1 MDEDRARA
9 KTDPY
14 LLFLDESSDD
24 EHGTHGDVST
34 RALPR
39 VRRCALDTA
48 RVSDATSWISEFQT
62 GRRRVCET
70 CEKICDFPT
79 SLEPHQFA
87 GAMVASFDCRSPYD
101 PAAYAAAALEERLG
115 ETRTVYANV
124 FFGVGVGTAANGY
137 LACGT
142 STGTLSV
149 FNVDRLLA
157 SGPENDVAPA
167 LVLPAHEG
175 AVYSLVVHAD
185 EGILCSGG
193 DDGRTVVW
201 RVDALVAAA
210 DGDDKQ
216 NEVRPAAAFVNPQ
229 RVLPRGALG
238 AVPETNALAY
248 DGSRSVLFSAAGD
261 GVCYGWDVREG
272 RSSPA
277 VRLRGHAAGA
287 PLHCAAARSGGGAG
301 GTVVTGSEDGTA
313 RIWDV
318 RREAA
323 SHVVNPY
330 AATSVSSVEETV
342 DVLPREK
349 RGVERRWVGC
359 VALDGAENW
368 CAMGSGG
375 GTVTMWSFAAGACA
389 SRVTAGRGTAMQ
401 AVKLT
406 GEHVVAAGSEPHVF
420 RWNLA
425 GKLISRQPCGP
436 ASVFALD
443 AARAMTAVGGAG
455 ATVEIFSALGT
466 KVATAKCA

>member
-1 MDEDRARA
+1 
-9 KTDPY
+9 
-14 LLFLDESSDD
+14 
-24 EHGTHGDVST
+24 
-34 RALPR
+34 
-39 VRRCALDTA
+39 
-48 RVSDATSWISEFQT
+48 
-62 GRRRVCET
+62 
-70 CEKICDFPT
+70 
-79 SLEPHQFA
+79 
-87 GAMVASFDCRSPYD
+87 MVASFDCRSPYD
-101 PAAYAAAALEERLG
+101 PAAYAAAALEERLE
-115 ETRTVYANV
+115 ETRTVYATV
-124 FFGVGVGTAANGY
+124 FFGDRY
-137 LACGT
+137 LACGS

-157 SGPENDVAPA
+157 GGPENDVAPA

-210 DGDDKQ
+210 DGDDEK
-216 NEVRPAAAFVNPQ
+216 NDARPVAAFVNPQ
-229 RVLPRGALG
+229 RGLPRGALG
-238 AVPETNALAY
+238 AIPETNALAY
-248 DGSRSVLFSAAGD
+248 DGSRGVLFAAAGD
-261 GVCYGWDVREG
+261 GVCYGWDVREA

-287 PLHCAAARSGGGAG
+287 PLHCAATRPGGGAG

-330 AATSVSSVEETV
+330 AATSVEMRVEETTDGNV
-342 DVLPREK
+342 SRPAVAR
-349 RGVERRWVGC
+349 RGDERRWVGC

-375 GTVTMWSFAAGACA
+375 GVVTMWSFAAGACA

-443 AARAMTAVGGAG
+443 HARAMTAVGGAG

>member
-1 MDEDRARA
+1 
-9 KTDPY
+9 
-14 LLFLDESSDD
+14 
-24 EHGTHGDVST
+24 
-34 RALPR
+34 
-39 VRRCALDTA
+39 
-48 RVSDATSWISEFQT
+48 
-62 GRRRVCET
+62 
-70 CEKICDFPT
+70 
-79 SLEPHQFA
+79 
-87 GAMVASFDCRSPYD
+87 MVASFDCRSPYD
-101 PAAYAAAALEERLG
+101 PAAYAAAALEERLE
-115 ETRTVYANV
+115 ETRVVYANV
-124 FFGVGVGTAANGY
+124 FFGVGVGAAANGY

-149 FNVDRLLA
+149 FNVDHLLA
-157 SGPENDVAPA
+157 GGPENDVAPA
-167 LVLPAHEG
+167 LVLPAHKG
-175 AVYSLVVHAD
+175 AVYSLVVHAE

-193 DDGRTVVW
+193 DDGRTAVW

-210 DGDDKQ
+210 DGDDEKKDA
-216 NEVRPAAAFVNPQ
+216 RPAAAFVNPQ
-229 RVLPRGALG
+229 RGLPRGALG
-238 AVPETNALAY
+238 AIPETNALAY
-248 DGSRSVLFSAAGD
+248 DGVRGVLFAAAGD
-261 GVCYGWDVREG
+261 GVCYGWDVREARG
-272 RSSPA
+272 APA
-277 VRLRGHAAGA
+277 VCLRGHAAGA
-287 PLHCAAARSGGGAG
+287 PLHCAAARAGGGAS

-318 RREAA
+318 RQEVA

-330 AATSVSSVEETV
+330 AATSVSLGASLGVSRSPETEESASPTETRASRS
-342 DVLPREK
+342 PR
-349 RGVERRWVGC
+349 RGTDERRSRRWVGC

-375 GTVTMWSFAAGACA
+375 GVVTMWSFAAGACA

-443 AARAMTAVGGAG
+443 HARAMTAVGGAG

>member
-1 MDEDRARA
+1 
-9 KTDPY
+9 
-14 LLFLDESSDD
+14 
-24 EHGTHGDVST
+24 
-34 RALPR
+34 
-39 VRRCALDTA
+39 
-48 RVSDATSWISEFQT
+48 
-62 GRRRVCET
+62 
-70 CEKICDFPT
+70 
-79 SLEPHQFA
+79 
-87 GAMVASFDCRSPYD
+87 MVASFDCRSPYD
-101 PAAYAAAALEERLG
+101 PAAYAAAALEERLE
-115 ETRTVYANV
+115 ETRVVYANV
-124 FFGVGVGTAANGY
+124 FFGVGVGAAANGY

-149 FNVDRLLA
+149 FNVDHLLA
-157 SGPENDVAPA
+157 GGPESDVAPA

-193 DDGRTVVW
+193 DDGRTAVW

-210 DGDDKQ
+210 DGDDEKKKKDA
-216 NEVRPAAAFVNPQ
+216 RPAAAFVNPQ
-229 RVLPRGALG
+229 RGLPRGALG
-238 AVPETNALAY
+238 AIPETNALAY
-248 DGSRSVLFSAAGD
+248 DGVRGVLFAAAGD
-261 GVCYGWDVREG
+261 GVCYGWDVREA
-272 RSSPA
+272 R
-277 VRLRGHAAGA
+277 A
-287 PLHCAAARSGGGAG
+287 PLCSRARAGVAAARAGGGAS

-318 RREAA
+318 RREVA

-330 AATSVSSVEETV
+330 AATSVSLGAGDRETEASASRS
-342 DVLPREK
+342 PTETRASRER
-349 RGVERRWVGC
+349 RGTDERRSRRWVGC

-375 GTVTMWSFAAGACA
+375 GVVTMWSFAAGACA

-443 AARAMTAVGGAG
+443 HARAMTAVGGAG

>member
-1 MDEDRARA
+1 
-9 KTDPY
+9 
-14 LLFLDESSDD
+14 
-24 EHGTHGDVST
+24 
-34 RALPR
+34 
-39 VRRCALDTA
+39 
-48 RVSDATSWISEFQT
+48 
-62 GRRRVCET
+62 
-70 CEKICDFPT
+70 
-79 SLEPHQFA
+79 
-87 GAMVASFDCRSPYD
+87 MVASFDCRSPYD
-101 PAAYAAAALEERLG
+101 PAAYAAAALEERLE

-124 FFGVGVGTAANGY
+124 FFGVGVGAAANGY
-137 LACGT
+137 LACGS
-142 STGTLSV
+142 STGAISV
-149 FNVDRLLA
+149 FNVDHLLA
-157 SGPENDVAPA
+157 GGPENDVAPA

-175 AVYSLVVHAD
+175 AVYSLVVHAE

-193 DDGRTVVW
+193 DDGRTAVW

-210 DGDDKQ
+210 DDDDETKKK
-216 NEVRPAAAFVNPQ
+216 NVRPAAAFVNPQ
-229 RVLPRGALG
+229 RGLPRGAQS
-238 AVPETNALAY
+238 AIPETNAVAY
-248 DGSRSVLFSAAGD
+248 DGSRGVLFAAAGD
-261 GVCYGWDVREG
+261 GVCYGWDVREA

-277 VRLRGHAAGA
+277 ASLRGHATGK
-287 PLHCAAARSGGGAG
+287 PLHCAVASSGGGAS

-318 RREAA
+318 RRETAT
-323 SHVVNPY
+323 HVVNPY
-330 AATSVSSVEETV
+330 AATSVSRHSEEASDVEAS
-342 DVLPREK
+342 DGKKPPAN
-349 RGVERRWVGC
+349 ERRWVGC

-443 AARAMTAVGGAG
+443 AARAMTAVGGVG

>member
-1 MDEDRARA
+1 
-9 KTDPY
+9 
-14 LLFLDESSDD
+14 
-24 EHGTHGDVST
+24 
-34 RALPR
+34 
-39 VRRCALDTA
+39 
-48 RVSDATSWISEFQT
+48 
-62 GRRRVCET
+62 
-70 CEKICDFPT
+70 
-79 SLEPHQFA
+79 
-87 GAMVASFDCRSPYD
+87 MVASFDCRSPYD
-101 PAAYAAAALEERLG
+101 PAAYAAAALEERLE
-115 ETRTVYANV
+115 ETRVVYANV
-124 FFGVGVGTAANGY
+124 FFGVGVGAAANGY

-149 FNVDRLLA
+149 FNVDHLLA
-157 SGPENDVAPA
+157 GGSENDVAPA
-167 LVLPAHEG
+167 LVLPAHKG

-193 DDGRTVVW
+193 DDGRTAVW

-210 DGDDKQ
+210 DGDDEKKDA
-216 NEVRPAAAFVNPQ
+216 RPAAAFVNPQ
-229 RVLPRGALG
+229 RGLPRGALG
-238 AVPETNALAY
+238 AIPETNALAY
-248 DGSRSVLFSAAGD
+248 DGVRGVLFAAAGD
-261 GVCYGWDVREG
+261 GVCYGWDVREA

-287 PLHCAAARSGGGAG
+287 PLHCAATRPGGGAG

-330 AATSVSSVEETV
+330 AATSVEMRVEETTDGNV
-342 DVLPREK
+342 SRPAVAR
-349 RGVERRWVGC
+349 RGDERRWVGC

-375 GTVTMWSFAAGACA
+375 GVVTMWSFAAGACA
-389 SRVTAGRGTAMQ
+389 SRVAAGRGTAMQ

-406 GEHVVAAGSEPHVF
+406 GDRVVAAGSEPRVF

>member
-1 MDEDRARA
+1 
-9 KTDPY
+9 
-14 LLFLDESSDD
+14 
-24 EHGTHGDVST
+24 
-34 RALPR
+34 
-39 VRRCALDTA
+39 
-48 RVSDATSWISEFQT
+48 
-62 GRRRVCET
+62 
-70 CEKICDFPT
+70 
-79 SLEPHQFA
+79 
-87 GAMVASFDCRSPYD
+87 MVASFDCRSPYD
-101 PAAYAAAALEERLG
+101 PAAYAAAALEERLE
-115 ETRTVYANV
+115 ETRVVYANV
-124 FFGVGVGTAANGY
+124 FFGVGVGAAANGY

-149 FNVDRLLA
+149 FNVDHLLA
-157 SGPENDVAPA
+157 GGSENDVAPA
-167 LVLPAHEG
+167 LVLPAHKG

-193 DDGRTVVW
+193 DDGRTAVW

-210 DGDDKQ
+210 DDDDETKKK
-216 NEVRPAAAFVNPQ
+216 NVRPAAAFVNPQ
-229 RVLPRGALG
+229 RGLPRGALG
-238 AVPETNALAY
+238 AIPETNALAY
-248 DGSRSVLFSAAGD
+248 DGSRGVLFAAAGD
-261 GVCYGWDVREG
+261 GVCYGWDVREA

-277 VRLRGHAAGA
+277 ARLRGHATGK
-287 PLHCAAARSGGGAG
+287 PLHCAAASSGGGAS

-318 RREAA
+318 RQEVA

-330 AATSVSSVEETV
+330 AATSVEMRVEETTDGNV
-342 DVLPREK
+342 SRPAVAR
-349 RGVERRWVGC
+349 RGDERRWVGC

-375 GTVTMWSFAAGACA
+375 GVVTMWSFAAGACA

-406 GEHVVAAGSEPHVF
+406 GDRVVAAGSEPRVF

>member
-1 MDEDRARA
+1 
-9 KTDPY
+9 
-14 LLFLDESSDD
+14 
-24 EHGTHGDVST
+24 
-34 RALPR
+34 
-39 VRRCALDTA
+39 
-48 RVSDATSWISEFQT
+48 
-62 GRRRVCET
+62 
-70 CEKICDFPT
+70 
-79 SLEPHQFA
+79 
-87 GAMVASFDCRSPYD
+87 MVASFDCRSPYD
-101 PAAYAAAALEERLG
+101 PAAYAAAALEERLE
-115 ETRTVYANV
+115 ETRVVYANV
-124 FFGVGVGTAANGY
+124 FFGVGVGAAANGY

-149 FNVDRLLA
+149 FNVDHLLA
-157 SGPENDVAPA
+157 GGSENDVAPA
-167 LVLPAHEG
+167 LVLPAHKG

-193 DDGRTVVW
+193 DDGRTAVW

-210 DGDDKQ
+210 DGDDEKKDA
-216 NEVRPAAAFVNPQ
+216 RPAAAFVNPQ
-229 RVLPRGALG
+229 RGLPRGALG
-238 AVPETNALAY
+238 AIPETNALAY
-248 DGSRSVLFSAAGD
+248 DGSRGVLFAAAGD
-261 GVCYGWDVREG
+261 GVCYGWDVREA

-287 PLHCAAARSGGGAG
+287 PLHCAATRPGGGAG

-330 AATSVSSVEETV
+330 AATSVEMRVEETTDGNV
-342 DVLPREK
+342 SRPAVAR
-349 RGVERRWVGC
+349 RGDERRWVGC

-375 GTVTMWSFAAGACA
+375 GVVTMWSFAAGACA

-443 AARAMTAVGGAG
+443 HARAMTAVGGAG

>member
-1 MDEDRARA
+1 
-9 KTDPY
+9 
-14 LLFLDESSDD
+14 
-24 EHGTHGDVST
+24 
-34 RALPR
+34 
-39 VRRCALDTA
+39 
-48 RVSDATSWISEFQT
+48 
-62 GRRRVCET
+62 
-70 CEKICDFPT
+70 
-79 SLEPHQFA
+79 
-87 GAMVASFDCRSPYD
+87 MVASFDCRSPYD
-101 PAAYAAAALEERLG
+101 PAAYAAAALEERLE
-115 ETRTVYANV
+115 ETRTVYATV
-124 FFGVGVGTAANGY
+124 FFGDRY
-137 LACGT
+137 LACGS

-157 SGPENDVAPA
+157 GGPENDVAPA

-210 DGDDKQ
+210 DGDDEKKDA
-216 NEVRPAAAFVNPQ
+216 RPVAFFINPQ
-229 RVLPRGALG
+229 RGLPRGALG
-238 AVPETNALAY
+238 AIPETNALAY
-248 DGSRSVLFSAAGD
+248 DGVRGVLFAAAGD
-261 GVCYGWDVREG
+261 GVCYGWDVREA
-272 RSSPA
+272 RSAPA
-277 VRLRGHAAGA
+277 VCLRGHAAGA
-287 PLHCAAARSGGGAG
+287 PLHCAAARAGGGAS
-301 GTVVTGSEDGTA
+301 GTVVTGSEDGTV

-330 AATSVSSVEETV
+330 AATSVSLGAGDRETEASASRS
-342 DVLPREK
+342 PTETRASRER
-349 RGVERRWVGC
+349 RGTDERRSRRWVGC

-375 GTVTMWSFAAGACA
+375 GVVTMWSFAAGACA

-443 AARAMTAVGGAG
+443 DARAMTAVGGAG